1 MNFMATGRSQVR
13 SVKCCVLF
21 DPKDGTILHMHRVVT
36 MEGAAE
42 TPDHLVEER
51 TRQLAKGFGLDVAS
65 LELLH
70 VDANVI
76 QPGVKYTVDQ
86 GKRCLIAGERVSLTQ
101 SKR

>member
-1 MNFMATGRSQVR
+1 MNFISTGMSKVR

-21 DPKDGTILHMHRVVT
+21 DPKDGTIKYMHDVVT

-70 VDANVI
+70 VDTKAML
-76 QPGVKYTVDQ
+76 PGVRYTVDP
-86 GKRCLIAGERVSLTQ
+86 GKRCLIAGEPVRLT
-101 SKR
+101 